1 MARDR
6 IDPTNLVSEGNL
18 NMKLGRR
25 RCASGNAART
35 EMVVSEGAIT
45 PAFCTLLTS

>member
-1 MARDR
+1 
-6 IDPTNLVSEGNL
+6 
-18 NMKLGRR
+18 MKLGRR

-45 PAFCTLLTS
+45 PRLLHAVNFLTPAVSLKAARSAEGDFC